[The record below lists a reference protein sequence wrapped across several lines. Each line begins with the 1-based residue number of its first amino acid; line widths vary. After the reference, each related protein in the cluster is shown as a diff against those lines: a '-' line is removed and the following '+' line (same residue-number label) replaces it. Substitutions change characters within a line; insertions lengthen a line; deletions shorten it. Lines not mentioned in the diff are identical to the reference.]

1 MKKDNLIPSPEDL
14 KKGIQHQHRRLTYQI
29 VSKFETAKRE
39 SKLSDADICK
49 ALNMSRQ
56 TVINIRTGKC
66 FSIDSLIAL
75 CELMDMELTIRSKPG
90 KGVFHE

>member
-1 MKKDNLIPSPEDL
+1 MRTNPLIPCPEDL
-14 KKGIQHQHRRLTYQI
+14 KKGIQAQNRKLTYQI
-29 VSKFETAKRE
+29 AAKFTTAKRA
-39 SKLSDADICK
+39 SGFSDADICK

-66 FSIDSLIAL
+66 FSIDSLIAF
-75 CELMDMELTIRSKPG
+75 CELMDMELTIRAKPG